1 MLKVSENMN
10 YEPINISD
18 KLDKFNELW
27 TPRVIAEMNDYQFK
41 LAKGLVQVLL
51 VEPKGIVN
59 TGSSGGEMTAENDI
73 WV

>member
-1 MLKVSENMN
+1 MN